1 MNRSRVL
8 FLVVSLALTVPL
20 VAGVLWSAAVE
31 RRADDGGDS
40 LYKYLTMFSEVLGL
54 VRNDYVDA
62 TEAEKLLAG
71 ALDGATDALDPFS
84 VFVPREARTEFAR
97 VVEVGRSRSG
107 ISLVHDHGI
116 AYVLAV
122 EDGSPAATA
131 GFTAGDLLAEVDGV
145 STRELPHW
153 RLERLLAGQ
162 PGDKLEVEILRRGE
176 AHDLELVLADY
187 APPTAALTEAGGL
200 PLLRLPSIG
209 AAAAVQVRPL
219 LEQLASAGAT
229 RLLIDLRGVAGGASA
244 AAYEVAALLADG
256 SLGRRVARGT
266 TVREFAGAQ
275 PVWKGEI
282 VVLVDGGTQG
292 PAELVAA
299 ILRDRAGARLVG
311 ARTFGWAGEREMIEL
326 SEGAAL
332 LLTTSFYCGPDGTPM
347 SKGLAPEVLVDDL
360 QRSFGERDKPLG
372 ELILERGIE
381 VLSGADATARPAA

>member
-1 MNRSRVL
+1 MNRTRVL

-54 VRNDYVDA
+54 VRNDYVDPPD
-62 TEAEKLLAG
+62 AEKLLAG

-97 VVEVGRSRSG
+97 ALEVGRSRSG

-122 EDGSPAATA
+122 EEGSPAASA
-131 GFTAGDLLAEVDGV
+131 GFVAGDVLAEVNGG
-145 STRELPHW
+145 STRELAHW

-162 PGDKLEVEILRRGE
+162 PGDELAVEVLRQGDT
-176 AHDLELVLADY
+176 HDLTLKLGDY
-187 APPTAALTEAGGL
+187 APPRPALSEAGGL

-209 AAAAVQVRPL
+209 PGVAAEVRPL
-219 LEQLASAGAT
+219 LEQLAASGAP
-229 RLLIDLRGVAGGASA
+229 RLLLDLRGVAGGVPVSG
-244 AAYEVAALLADG
+244 YEVAALLAEG
-256 SLGRRVARGT
+256 NLGRRVARGAT
-266 TVREFAGAQ
+266 LRDFGGAP
-275 PVWKGEI
+275 PVWKGEM

-292 PAELVAA
+292 PAELLAA
-299 ILRDRAGARLVG
+299 ALRERVGARLVG
-311 ARTFGWAGEREMIEL
+311 ARTFGWAGERELVEL
-326 SEGAAL
+326 SDGAGL
-332 LLTTSFYCGPDGTPM
+332 VLTTSFYCGPDGTPM

-372 ELILERGIE
+372 DLILERGIE
-381 VLSGADATARPAA
+381 VLSGAAGAARQAA